1 MNFILVHFLLFI
13 FIVSCLNFCQS
24 TNASDGSIRI
34 NKCCEPHE
42 ILVDLRCTDVNDTKT
57 KEGIVLA
64 LYAFREIFFFSFVCF
79 FNFLIFYSFLTEPWS
94 PIFTGAD
101 GMQNIQV
108 PSFWFAVG
116 IPQCGQ
122 KQMWPIYHYPTV
134 SLLK

>member
-64 LYAFREIFFFSFVCF
+64 LYAFREIFFLVLFV
-79 FNFLIFYSFLTEPWS
+79 FLIFSSSIRFSQSLGHQYLLEPMACK
-94 PIFTGAD
+94 IFKCQAFGLLLEYHSVD
-101 GMQNIQV
+101 KNKCGRFIIIQ
-108 PSFWFAVG
+108 
-116 IPQCGQ
+116 
-122 KQMWPIYHYPTV
+122 
-134 SLLK
+134 L